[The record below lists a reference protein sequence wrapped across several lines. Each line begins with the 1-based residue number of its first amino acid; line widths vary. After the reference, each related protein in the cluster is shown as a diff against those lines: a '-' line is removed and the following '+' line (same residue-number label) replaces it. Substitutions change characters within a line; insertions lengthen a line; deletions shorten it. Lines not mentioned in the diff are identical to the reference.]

1 MLQQEEEFNN
11 RKTSDMDAKD
21 EDSTLGG
28 TMSTTGLDGEV
39 KVNMSFAHTIVE
51 VCKVAPIRFSDSER
65 QVWRILESALAVS
78 EYTDKIDVLRGG
90 SK

>member
-1 MLQQEEEFNN
+1 M
-11 RKTSDMDAKD
+11 
-21 EDSTLGG
+21 
-28 TMSTTGLDGEV
+28 
-39 KVNMSFAHTIVE
+39 NMSFARTIVD
-51 VCKVAPIRFSDSER
+51 VCKVAPMRFTDAER